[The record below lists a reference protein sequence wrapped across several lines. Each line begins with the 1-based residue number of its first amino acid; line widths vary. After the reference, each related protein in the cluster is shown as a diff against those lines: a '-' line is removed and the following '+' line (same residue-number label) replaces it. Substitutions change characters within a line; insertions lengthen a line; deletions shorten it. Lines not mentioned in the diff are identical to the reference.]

1 MKIKE
6 LIKKLKHMDED
17 DEIIVA
23 YWSKDDIEGWY
34 DMEHNPDMEGKSFSD
49 DQWKKLVEKFDY
61 NYDFQ
66 QVCDDID
73 DIKGMIKARIDD
85 NDDAFNVVNK

>member
-1 MKIKE
+1 
-6 LIKKLKHMDED
+6 
-17 DEIIVA
+17 
-23 YWSKDDIEGWY
+23 
-34 DMEHNPDMEGKSFSD
+34 MEHNPDMEGKSFSD

-73 DIKGMIKARIDD
+73 DIFC
-85 NDDAFNVVNK
+85 NDIMEETNE

>member
-1 MKIKE
+1 MKVKE
-6 LIKKLKHMDED
+6 LIRKLKKYNNED

-73 DIKGMIKARIDD
+73 DIFC
-85 NDDAFNVVNK
+85 NDIMEETNEWKN